1 MPMGEVNM
9 NDSIL
14 QTVKVMLGYLTQEGE
29 TPDAEFDMP
38 FITYVNSAMNTLTQL
53 GYGPENGYE
62 ITGYTE
68 TWSDY
73 LQSNKNFNMIKEYIS
88 LKVKQMYDPGNSSA
102 LTTQIEK
109 RIAELEWRIRTET
122 EV

>member
-1 MPMGEVNM
+1 MGEVNM
-9 NDSIL
+9 NESIL
-14 QTVKVMLGYLTQEGE
+14 QTVKVMLGYLTQEGD
-29 TPDAEFDMP
+29 TPDPEFDMP
-38 FITYVNSAMNTLTQL
+38 FIVYINSAMNTLTQL

-62 ITGYTE
+62 ITGYDE

-73 LQSNKNFNMIKEYIS
+73 LESNKNFNMIKEYIS

-109 RIAELEWRIRTET
+109 KIAELEWRIRTET